1 MVRKEKTLI
10 YVLLIE
16 ILLCFIWIILFKF
29 GNTDILLE
37 HMGRFR
43 IVSYDLSFKV
53 IINSYLDI
61 LLNIIIFIPFGYILS
76 FLTNK
81 RIKKYIIILLV
92 TLILEALQYI
102 VMIGGASLL
111 DVIANFIGGLIGVVL
126 YTLFTPKNINILL
139 FKIIIIILA
148 VVIIFGIYTVT
159 SFFIENIEELRVL
172 YSSSFFIHKSTI
184 NTHFMTYNLKIMT
197 FSR

>member
-102 VMIGGASLL
+102 VMIGGASIL

-172 YSSSFFIHKSTI
+172 YSSSFFI
-184 NTHFMTYNLKIMT
+184 Y
-197 FSR
+197 